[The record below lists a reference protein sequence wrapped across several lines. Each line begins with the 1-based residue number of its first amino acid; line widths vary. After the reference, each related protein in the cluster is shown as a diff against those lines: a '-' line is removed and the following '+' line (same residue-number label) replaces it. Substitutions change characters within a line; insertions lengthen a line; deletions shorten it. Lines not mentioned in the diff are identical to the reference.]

1 MNIADAQQDMREAHC
16 GGATGLLAS
25 GSVWL
30 VAAAMSLLSTSGHA
44 ILTLILGGMLIFPLS
59 VLLAKA
65 LGRSGFHTNGNP
77 LAPLALEGTVWLLLA
92 IPLAYGVSLYRVEWF
107 FPAMLLTI
115 GGRYLTFATLYGM
128 RLYWA
133 CGATLALAA
142 VVLVFARAAVPVGA
156 FAGGVIE
163 YVFGAVVFGVSQR
176 RAA

>member
-1 MNIADAQQDMREAHC
+1 MNIADAQRDMRQAHY

-30 VAAAMSLLSTSGHA
+30 AAGAMSLLSTPGHA

-59 VLLAKA
+59 VVVAKV
-65 LGRSGFHTNGNP
+65 LGRRGFHTDGNP
-77 LAPLALEGTVWLLLA
+77 LAPLALEGTFWLLLA

-128 RLYWA
+128 RVYWS

-142 VVLVFARAAVPVGA
+142 VVLVFAHAAVPVGA

-163 YVFGAVVFGVSQR
+163 YVFAAIVFAVSRR